1 MLILDEILEL
11 LDYHIIKVEDII
23 GLIEKKP
30 DYIEMILTGRNLP
43 KELEDY
49 ADYYPELRSLRIKVN
64 KVWSTAAPGYPGADF
79 DIGLNVAYHFR
90 AFVV

>member
-49 ADYYPELRSLRIKVN
+49 ADYISRIEVIKD
-64 KVWSTAAPGYPGADF
+64 KSK
-79 DIGLNVAYHFR
+79 
-90 AFVV
+90 